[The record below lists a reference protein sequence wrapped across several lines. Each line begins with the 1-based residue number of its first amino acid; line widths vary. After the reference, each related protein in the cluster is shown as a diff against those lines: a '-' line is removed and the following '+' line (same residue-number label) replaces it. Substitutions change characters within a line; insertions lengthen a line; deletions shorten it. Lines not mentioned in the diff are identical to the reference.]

1 MSQVGLYGGQKSSSS
16 ADMGTSVSPWHQ
28 GSVKA
33 VSVRPEGGGG
43 ANGGGAVFA
52 SCGRDGMIA
61 LWDARES
68 RHASRGVRQLDSF
81 GEPCAVP
88 TAGAD
93 TRPLFSS
100 T

>member
-1 MSQVGLYGGQKSSSS
+1 
-16 ADMGTSVSPWHQ
+16 
-28 GSVKA
+28 
-33 VSVRPEGGGG
+33 VRPEGGGG

-68 RHASRGVRQLDSF
+68 RRRSGVRQLDSF
-81 GEPCAVP
+81 GEPSAVP